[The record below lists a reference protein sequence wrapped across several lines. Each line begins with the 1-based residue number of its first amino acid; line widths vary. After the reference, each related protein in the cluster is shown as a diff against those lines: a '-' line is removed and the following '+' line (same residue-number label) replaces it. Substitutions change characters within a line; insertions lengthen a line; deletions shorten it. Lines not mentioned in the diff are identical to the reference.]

1 MTACVDSEISV
12 RAVRDS
18 LREQLAILDRL
29 QLRRAAVEV
38 SSAIELLNDEL
49 GETTSD
55 DEIAQL
61 LRATFSD

>member
-1 MTACVDSEISV
+1 MAACIDSEFSV
-12 RAVRDS
+12 RAVRES

-49 GETTSD
+49 GEKTSD

-61 LRATFSD
+61 LRTTFSD

>member
-1 MTACVDSEISV
+1 MTACIDSEVSV
-12 RAVRDS
+12 RAVRES

-49 GETTSD
+49 GEKTSD

-61 LRATFSD
+61 LRTTFSD